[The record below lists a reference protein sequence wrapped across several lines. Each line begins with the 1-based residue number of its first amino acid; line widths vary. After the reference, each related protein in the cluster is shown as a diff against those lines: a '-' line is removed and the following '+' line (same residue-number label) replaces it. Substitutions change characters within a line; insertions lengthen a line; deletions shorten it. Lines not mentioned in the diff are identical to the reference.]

1 MKIVYTRH
9 VEEKLLALR
18 KEGWFIAKKKI
29 REMIKDPRWAGIT
42 RYNQETIIGL
52 LDEKHILRA
61 VLDKKNDI
69 IKVITFH
76 IGRRGR
82 YESTL

>member
-1 MKIVYTRH
+1 MKIVYTKH
-9 VEEKLLALR
+9 AVEKIKEIKN
-18 KEGWFIAKKKI
+18 EGWFITKVKI
-29 REMIKDPRWAGIT
+29 ELTIRNPKWKGIT
-42 RYNQETIIGL
+42 RDGEETALCLID
-52 LDEKHILRA
+52 DEHILRI
-61 VLDKKNDI
+61 VFDNKDDI